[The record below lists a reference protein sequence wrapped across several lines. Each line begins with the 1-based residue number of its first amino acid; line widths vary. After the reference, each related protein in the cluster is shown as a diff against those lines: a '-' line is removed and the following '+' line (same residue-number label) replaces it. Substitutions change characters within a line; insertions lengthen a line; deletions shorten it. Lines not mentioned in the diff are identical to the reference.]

1 MLKKRRPQTEP
12 EDVHKIH
19 SIAAFRY
26 AYDKLGRTLSL
37 NTCEKQESTRS
48 KSNTVDGAE
57 RPPYFKFGGDMG
69 HTGYSLHIERK
80 DCGSSSDYKQD
91 KSRTEPLGTVPRK
104 MHAYVMRNDKIT
116 EIT

>member
-1 MLKKRRPQTEP
+1 MLEKRRPQTEP
-12 EDVHKIH
+12 EDVHEIH

-57 RPPYFKFGGDMG
+57 RPPYFKFGRVQPA
-69 HTGYSLHIERK
+69 H
-80 DCGSSSDYKQD
+80 
-91 KSRTEPLGTVPRK
+91 RTKGLWQQLRRQAGQVP
-104 MHAYVMRNDKIT
+104 
-116 EIT
+116 